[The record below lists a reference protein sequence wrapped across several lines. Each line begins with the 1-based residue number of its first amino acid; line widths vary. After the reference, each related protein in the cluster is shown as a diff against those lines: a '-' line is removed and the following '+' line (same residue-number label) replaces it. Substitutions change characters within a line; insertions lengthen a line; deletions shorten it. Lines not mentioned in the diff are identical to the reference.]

1 MIYRVVQP
9 YGSRRGQMDRAEPAG
24 TLDAAFAAIDALR
37 AKMVKTDAIELNVVN
52 ELGERIVKRPTH

>member
-1 MIYRVVQP
+1 
-9 YGSRRGQMDRAEPAG
+9 MDRAEPAG